1 MKLVFMIEL
10 IFTISLTSYGATFNY
25 VKIFQTLDSLPLSM
39 KPRYLFGGKAL
50 TLQSIGRGYARR
62 MTFEPVDSTLN
73 NNDNYFWTDS
83 RPEGFVFEI
92 EAVSAG
98 DKFTIYD
105 ANHEPQGILEVVQQQ
120 VRYLSF

>member
-1 MKLVFMIEL
+1 MLHL
-10 IFTISLTSYGATFNY
+10 IFQA
-25 VKIFQTLDSLPLSM
+25 LDAPPLSV

-62 MTFEPVDSTLN
+62 LTFEPVGSKLN
-73 NNDNYFWTDS
+73 ENDNFFWTDS
-83 RPEGFVFEI
+83 RPEGFLFEI
-92 EAVSAG
+92 EAVSVG

-120 VRYLSF
+120 VRNEFYFTTYKYPLSSL

>member
-1 MKLVFMIEL
+1 MD
-10 IFTISLTSYGATFNY
+10 AP
-25 VKIFQTLDSLPLSM
+25 PLSV

-50 TLQSIGRGYARR
+50 TLQSIGRGFARR
-62 MTFEPVDSTLN
+62 VTFEPYGSTLN
-73 NNDNYFWTDS
+73 ENNNYFWTDS

-92 EAVSAG
+92 EAVSDG

-120 VRYLSF
+120 VCVPPKVCLFL

>member
-1 MKLVFMIEL
+1 
-10 IFTISLTSYGATFNY
+10 
-25 VKIFQTLDSLPLSM
+25 M

-50 TLQSIGRGYARR
+50 TLQSIGRGFARR
-62 MTFEPVDSTLN
+62 LTFEPVDSTLN
-73 NNDNYFWTDS
+73 DNDNYFWTDS

-92 EAVSAG
+92 EAVSIG

-120 VRYLSF
+120 VRHFISFTVEYKYNEFTNIQITNKSFYC

>member
-1 MKLVFMIEL
+1 
-10 IFTISLTSYGATFNY
+10 
-25 VKIFQTLDSLPLSM
+25 M

-62 MTFEPVDSTLN
+62 LTFEPVGSKLN
-73 NNDNYFWTDS
+73 ENDNFFWTDS

-92 EAVSAG
+92 EAVSVG

-120 VRYLSF
+120 VMTKIFINSSVCLLAL